1 MKNLKSEF
9 ILRKEIIIEKNTIG
23 MSTSDETGS
32 LLPETYSP
40 KTGNR
45 IPNKIH
51 QIKKI
56 PKDIN

>member
-1 MKNLKSEF
+1 LKSEF

-32 LLPETYSP
+32 LLPEKYSP
-40 KTGNR
+40 KTGKR

-56 PKDIN
+56 PKEINW